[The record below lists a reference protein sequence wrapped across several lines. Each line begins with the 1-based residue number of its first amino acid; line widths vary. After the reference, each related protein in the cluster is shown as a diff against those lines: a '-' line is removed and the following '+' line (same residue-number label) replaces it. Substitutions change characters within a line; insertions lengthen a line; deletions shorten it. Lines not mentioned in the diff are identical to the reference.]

1 MSTLYVKISRDMA
14 EAQDVD
20 GCVPDIAPEYVR
32 FASGFRDSPE
42 WGLAFVMVPVYL
54 YDQYK

>member
-1 MSTLYVKISRDMA
+1 L
-14 EAQDVD
+14 QDPD

-32 FASGFRDSPE
+32 FTGGFRDSPE

-54 YDQYK
+54 YDEYNV